1 MRRTSPYGPN
11 PARIATIFLLI
22 AIVIVV
28 IWFASSNSENSFYEK
43 IIAPLFGTN
52 NMTATPN
59 PSTSPSISPKTTS
72 PNVTGSSASTTKRLE
87 FKPFVM
93 YGVQLG
99 AFSVRENAAATA
111 NIINT
116 MGAAGYIYEDKDLYR
131 VLATVFYD
139 ENDARGVV
147 DNIKASSDM
156 DACLKII
163 TIDGLTLDISA
174 SSDQVEMVRNAH
186 NVWLDSAKKL
196 AQIDR
201 SFDSTLITR
210 AEFTTALNELVTKIA
225 TARKDLEKHDTSS
238 TIIKSLCTNLT
249 KQEGN
254 ISALAT
260 STLSDKELTSKTK
273 YTLIDMVLGFSN
285 YAKSVG

>member
-1 MRRTSPYGPN
+1 MRRKSPYGPN

-28 IWFASSNSENSFYEK
+28 IWFASSNSENSFYDK

-52 NMTATPN
+52 NTTPDPN
-59 PSTSPSISPKTTS
+59 ASPTTS
-72 PNVTGSSASTTKRLE
+72 PVATSTPASAGNNSSTTVRLE
-87 FKPFVM
+87 FEPFVM

-99 AFSVRENAAATA
+99 AFSVRENATTTA

-116 MGAAGYIYEDKDLYR
+116 MGAAGYIYEDQELFR
-131 VLATVFYD
+131 VLATVFY
-139 ENDARGVV
+139 EEQDARGVV

-174 SSDQVEMVRNAH
+174 SADQVEVVRAAH
-186 NVWLDSAKKL
+186 NVWLDSAKKVS
-196 AQIDR
+196 QIDR
-201 SFDSTLITR
+201 SFDRALLTR
-210 AEFTTALNELVTKIA
+210 AEYTTAINEVVSNISS
-225 TARKDLEKHDTSS
+225 ARRALEKHDTTS
-238 TIIKSLCTNLT
+238 TIIKSLCENLQ
-249 KQEGN
+249 KQETS

-273 YTLIDMVLGFSN
+273 YVLIDMVFGFNN